1 MTERSSRSVLS
12 FELTRSEKPGRI
24 VLHGVRWAL
33 LVALALLT
41 YLLFPVTRGLDV
53 LAVGD
58 VATSE
63 VIAPFEFVVP
73 KAPEEIARQR
83 AAVVA
88 TLRPIYEIDE
98 AALAASIA
106 AADAVLAA
114 LDTATTAQGMVAAA
128 RSVDLPLSEE
138 QAEYLLA
145 EEGRVEAFANAVRTM
160 MRRRLPQGVPNAAF
174 LQIEQAG
181 EIVVRRGDSE
191 LIVSRDSIYTF
202 ERLRDSRITLHPDP
216 TSNTGDNV
224 LVQMIS
230 TVFRPTLIFN
240 RDETDQIR
248 EDLRAS
254 VSTVRDTVRENER
267 IVDAN
272 QVVTPEIR
280 ERLDALNNE
289 WLARGRTE
297 SDISATIG
305 QILNNALLL
314 ALFWVLLM
322 LFLPDTYASIRKML
336 AIAIMFGLVI
346 VGAAANVGAAGNLR
360 FLTESYPE
368 LIPIPY
374 AAMLVTVLI
383 GGRLAMVCAMVLAV
397 LIGSQSVYGGAD
409 AVFIALVGGVAA
421 GLSVRSIRRRNQ
433 LLVSVV
439 IVSAAYLLAGITL
452 ALRLEE
458 PITFVGRT
466 AAIGGANA
474 MISAALV
481 TITLPLFESLTG
493 VTTELTLL
501 ELSDPNRPL
510 LRRLATETPGT
521 WAHSLA
527 LANLSEAACNAV
539 GANGLLARVGCYYH
553 DIGKLKKPQYFVENQ
568 MPGVNPHDKLKPEVS
583 ASIIR
588 NHVRE
593 GLALANEGRLP
604 QAIKDFIPEHHGTME
619 ISYFLERARS
629 QNGEDEI
636 NVDEF
641 RYPGPKPRSIETAVV
656 MLGDS
661 VEAAVRVL
669 EDPSEQTIKGAVDH
683 LFRQRI
689 DAGQLDEAPL
699 TMTQIA
705 RVRDEFVRV
714 FEGVRHNRID
724 YPSTTGGL
732 SADWDG
738 STDA

>member
-1 MTERSSRSVLS
+1 MTEPTRRSVLS
-12 FELTRSEKPGRI
+12 FELTRSERPGKI
-24 VLHGVRWAL
+24 AFHSARWGL

-41 YLLFPVTRGLDV
+41 YLLFPVPRGLDV
-53 LAVGD
+53 MEVGE

-63 VIAPFEFVVP
+63 VIAPFEFLVH
-73 KAPEEIARQR
+73 KTPEEISRQR
-83 AAVVA
+83 AAVEA
-88 TLRPIYEIDE
+88 QLKPIYEINE
-98 AALAASIA
+98 
-106 AADAVLAA
+106 DAVQTAFASADVVFGA
-114 LDTATTAQGMVAAA
+114 LDTATTVDGMVAAA
-128 RSVDLPLSEE
+128 AAAGLVLTEE
-138 QAEYLLA
+138 QAEYLLP
-145 EEGRVEAFANAVRTM
+145 EGQVEAYETAVRTM
-160 MRRRLPQGVPNAAF
+160 MRQHLPQGVPDAGF
-174 LQIEQAG
+174 EQMEQAS
-181 EIVVRRGDSE
+181 EIVVRRGDTE
-191 LIVSRDSIYTF
+191 AILGRDSVYTF
-202 ERLRDSRITLHPDP
+202 ERLQRSRVARHPDA
-216 TSNTGDNV
+216 TSTIGDPV
-224 LVQMIS
+224 LLKLINL
-230 TVFRPTLIFN
+230 VFRPTLVFN
-240 RDETDQIR
+240 REETDQVR

-267 IVDAN
+267 IIDAN
-272 QVVTPEIR
+272 QVVTPEVR

-289 WLARGRTE
+289 WLARGRSE
-297 SDISATIG
+297 GDVSATLG
-305 QILNNALLL
+305 QILTNAVLL

-336 AIAIMFGLVI
+336 AIAILFALVI
-346 VGAAANVGAAGNLR
+346 IGAAGNVGAAGNLR
-360 FLTESYPE
+360 FLPETYPE

-374 AAMLVTVLI
+374 AAMLITVLI

-397 LIGSQSVYGGAD
+397 LIGSQTVYGGAD

-421 GLSVRSIRRRNQ
+421 GLSVRSVRRRNQ

-439 IVSAAYLLAGITL
+439 VVTAAFLLAGLTV

-458 PITFVGRT
+458 PIAYVGRT
-466 AAIGGANA
+466 GAIGGVNA

-521 WAHSLA
+521 YAHSLA
-527 LANLSEAACNAV
+527 LANLSEAACNAI

-593 GLALANEGRLP
+593 GLALANENRLP
-604 QAIKDFIPEHHGTME
+604 EAIKVFIPEHHGTME
-619 ISYFLERARS
+619 ISYFLGRARS
-629 QNGEDEI
+629 QGGEEI

-641 RYPGPKPRSIETAVV
+641 RYPGPKPTSIETAVV

-669 EDPSEQTIKGAVDH
+669 EDASDQKMKNAIDH

-689 DAGQLDEAPL
+689 EAGQLDEAPL
-699 TMTQIA
+699 TMTQIS
-705 RVRDEFVRV
+705 RVRDEFLRV

-732 SADWDG
+732 SSDWDG
-738 STDA
+738 SNDT